1 MLFTEIMQGINFVS
15 SSLFFLAT
23 NCLLWNVN
31 KVLYSSQVWLWYYI
45 FKQTWTSCWKLC
57 YFRNRHHQI
66 ASVAVVVKENGEA
79 LPTCFV
85 HASDYPFTE
94 PLSPVTR
101 ARIQLV
107 GSSMKRSWRRSV
119 GDNLG
124 TQWSGYVTSH
134 LHSFA
139 FKLTPCS
146 TTGEVFVFCAAN
158 SSENK
163 IKANG

>member
-79 LPTCFV
+79 LPTCSV
-85 HASDYPFTE
+85 HAPDYPFIE
-94 PLSPVTR
+94 PLS
-101 ARIQLV
+101 
-107 GSSMKRSWRRSV
+107 
-119 GDNLG
+119 
-124 TQWSGYVTSH
+124 
-134 LHSFA
+134 
-139 FKLTPCS
+139 
-146 TTGEVFVFCAAN
+146 
-158 SSENK
+158 
-163 IKANG
+163 